1 MHKFQDF
8 GDYQEGYY
16 SVQTPDGEKI
26 GQLIGG
32 YIDIILKKKRTKD
45 HQGIEGDEGWF
56 FMLEFGWFG
65 RSTRSRQGL
74 SQIPGAYTP
83 FPSFFHSA
91 WKSA

>member
-45 HQGIEGDEGWF
+45 HQGIEGDEGSF
-56 FMLEFGWFG
+56 LCSNLADLVDLPDLG
-65 RSTRSRQGL
+65 R
-74 SQIPGAYTP
+74 A
-83 FPSFFHSA
+83 
-91 WKSA
+91 